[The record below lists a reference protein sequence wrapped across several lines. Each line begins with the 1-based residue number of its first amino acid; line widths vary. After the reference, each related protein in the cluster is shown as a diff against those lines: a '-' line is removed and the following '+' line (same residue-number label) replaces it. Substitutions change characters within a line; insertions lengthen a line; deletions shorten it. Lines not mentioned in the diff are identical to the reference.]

1 MKVKTINQEKWYE
14 RQFNYCWGGPGKF
27 CVVILIGLVIVG
39 IKEQI
44 TTMRSNDE
52 CEHCKNSSHEIKV
65 FDQYRT
71 GGACHCPHE
80 QKSVDK

>member
-1 MKVKTINQEKWYE
+1 MKVKVRSPEKWYE

-44 TTMRSNDE
+44 TMLRTDE
-52 CEHCKNSSHEIKV
+52 KCEHCEKVSSGIKV
-65 FDQYRT
+65 FDQFKNDSNILKIRNLV
-71 GGACHCPHE
+71 E
-80 QKSVDK
+80 